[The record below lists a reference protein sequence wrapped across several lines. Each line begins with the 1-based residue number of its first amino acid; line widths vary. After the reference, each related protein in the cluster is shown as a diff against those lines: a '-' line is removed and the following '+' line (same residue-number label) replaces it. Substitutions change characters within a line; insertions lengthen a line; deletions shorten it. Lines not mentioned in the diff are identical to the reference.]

1 MNPPKFTGKNEQIM
15 SDWQRSLEL
24 KGQKPL
30 TVWGKQWKIYRFM
43 KHYDFKPADE
53 FTKRDIEDYIIYRR
67 NNNKPKTV
75 HNDIVD
81 MRLFFRWL
89 RPECDFF
96 DDIKTTAPKNR
107 LPVEQLIVPAD
118 ITGLVAACQSQ
129 RDRAIVMLIWDSAG
143 RLGEVLGLNVG
154 GVQFDKYGAVVIVDG
169 KTGQRRIRLIDS
181 VPDLQAWL
189 NMHPYRD
196 DPKAPLFVTTRK
208 YGDALRR
215 LDHHTVQ
222 NLFKTLARRAGIKKN
237 VHPHAL
243 RHGRLTDLVKKG
255 FSEMELRI
263 IAGWEDNSDMPAVY
277 IHLSGADVEN
287 KILEKNGLIEPNDEI
302 KTPPTKPKECPRC
315 KTKNAYDAQYCMTCS
330 AVLDPKKAKDIEDR
344 EIEKAKNIDDL
355 KRQVEGQQ
363 KLLMEFSNT
372 IQLMSDRKDE
382 RNPEDYDFEYVRP
395 DVMPTS
401 NKSVEE
407 IEEIVKNFDENMKNA
422 IEEEALKKKNSPTT
436 PTQQV

>member
-1 MNPPKFTGKNEQIM
+1 MNPPKFTGKNKQIM

-30 TVWGKQWKIYRFM
+30 TIWGKQWKIYRFL
-43 KHYDFKPADE
+43 KQYDFKPADE
-53 FTKRDIEDYIIYRR
+53 ITKQEIEDYIVYRR
-67 NNNKPKTV
+67 KNNKPKTV

-81 MRLFFRWL
+81 MRLFFKWL
-89 RPECDFF
+89 KPECNYF
-96 DDIKTTAPKNR
+96 DDIKTTAPRNR
-107 LPVEQLIVPAD
+107 LPVEQLIMPDDV
-118 ITGLVAACQSQ
+118 ISLVTASQSQ
-129 RDRAIVMLIWDSAG
+129 RDRAIVMLTWDSAG

-154 GVQFDKYGAVVIVDG
+154 SVQMDQYGAVVIVDG

-189 NMHPYRD
+189 NMHPCRE
-196 DPKAPLFVTTRK
+196 DPKAPLFITTRK
-208 YGDALRR
+208 YGDAPRR

-287 KILEKNGLIEPNDEI
+287 KILQKNGLIEEGEDQ
-302 KTPPTKPKECPRC
+302 KAPPTKPKECPRC
-315 KTKNAYDAQYCMTCS
+315 KTKNPYDSQYCMNCS
-330 AVLDPKKAKDIEDR
+330 MVLDPKKAK
-344 EIEKAKNIDDL
+344 EIDEKINHDNEKLSEIDDMKKQIQGL
-355 KRQVEGQQ
+355 T
-363 KLLMEFSNT
+363 KLVTEFSNT
-372 IQLMSDRKDE
+372 VHRQAKSKDE
-382 RNPEDYDFEYVRP
+382 IENRLMEELLRGGNLQEDPSDIVIEDKTDLKESQKMVE
-395 DVMPTS
+395 MLK
-401 NKSVEE
+401 NKQGLTV
-407 IEEIVKNFDENMKNA
+407 
-422 IEEEALKKKNSPTT
+422 
-436 PTQQV
+436 